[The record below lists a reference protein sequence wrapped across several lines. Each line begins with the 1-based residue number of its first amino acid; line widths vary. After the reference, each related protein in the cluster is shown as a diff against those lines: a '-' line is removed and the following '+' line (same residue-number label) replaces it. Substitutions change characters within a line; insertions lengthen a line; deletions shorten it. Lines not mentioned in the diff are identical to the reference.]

1 MAYIP
6 THNSFTASVMLS
18 MCVWFFSTSDQGSAL
33 VHWWQQYL
41 LYIAIYVHYYESKHT
56 ALTDECMTLSVSQ
69 PL

>member
-18 MCVWFFSTSDQGSAL
+18 MCVWFFSTSDQGSAV

-41 LYIAIYVHYYESKHT
+41 LYIAMYIIMRVSILHC
-56 ALTDECMTLSVSQ
+56 DECMTLSVSQ